1 MVMPLDL
8 FSLFWHRDLTFY
20 RPSCQFPLGGGVRI
34 QYRNTA
40 FDQSLNQETM
50 LPKYGRTFREE
61 NRQQKSYAAV
71 VVTAG
76 VVFVLWSR

>member
-1 MVMPLDL
+1 MVMRLDL

-20 RPSCQFPLGGGVRI
+20 RPRYRFPLRGGVRI
-34 QYRNTA
+34 QYHNTT

-61 NRQQKSYAAV
+61 NRQ
-71 VVTAG
+71 
-76 VVFVLWSR
+76 